1 MARPTKYTT
10 ELVDKARHYV
20 DNYEDYDDLIPS
32 VAGLASVVGTCRE
45 TLHVWAKQDGKKE
58 LSNILG
64 QLKTEQERVLI
75 SNGLNSTFNPTIV
88 KLVLG
93 KHGYSDKQQLEHS
106 GEVKI
111 ERVMYTEQAGKKKPA
126 PGRLSR
132 LNEN

>member
-1 MARPTKYTT
+1 MGRPTKYTP
-10 ELVDKARHYV
+10 ELLEKAGQYL
-20 DNYEDYDDLIPS
+20 DNYKEGGSVIPS
-32 VAGLASVVGTCRE
+32 HAGLALYLSIGKRTIYDWE
-45 TLHVWAKQDGKKE
+45 GQEGKEEFSHILAKILH
-58 LSNILG
+58 
-64 QLKTEQERVLI
+64 EQEQLLLN
-75 SNGLNSTFNPTIV
+75 NGLNSTFNPTIV